1 MLWRG
6 DWYGNGH
13 REDLTVGVLD
23 GRTAVVTGA
32 GRGLGRVEA
41 IELARHGA
49 AVVVN
54 DIGTTRDGTGR
65 DTAPA
70 EDTVAEIIG
79 VGGRAV
85 AHFGDVADWEQSA
98 DLVRTAVDQFGALDI
113 VVNNAG
119 FIRDSMLQKMDE
131 EEFDAVVRV
140 HLKGHFCTIR
150 HAMAHWRE
158 RWKADGEKPLG
169 GRLISTSSEAALIG
183 ALGSGN
189 YSAAKAGITALTLSA
204 AREVLRFGC
213 TANVLVPRARTRM
226 NMGGPSAP
234 LFEKPGQGFDTY
246 APEHVAPL
254 VAWLASPRADRVS
267 GQVLQIWGGEVV
279 VYERP
284 RRNFEATHDGP
295 WTLEALDAHLEPFF
309 ADREP
314 VVDGFGL

>member
-1 MLWRG
+1 MGL
-6 DWYGNGH
+6 
-13 REDLTVGVLD
+13 LD
-23 GRTAVVTGA
+23 GRVAIVTGA

-41 IELARHGA
+41 LELARHGA

-54 DIGTTRDGTGR
+54 DRGTTLVGTGH
-65 DTAPA
+65 DASPA
-70 EDTVAEIIG
+70 EDVVAE
-79 VGGRAV
+79 VTAMGGRAV
-85 AHFGDVADWEQSA
+85 AHFGDVADWEQSG
-98 DLVRTAVDQFGALDI
+98 DLVRTAVDEFGSLDI

-119 FIRDSMLQKMDE
+119 FIRDSMLQKME
-131 EEFDAVVRV
+131 ESDFDDVVRV

-150 HAMAHWRE
+150 HTLAHWRE
-158 RWKADGEKPLG
+158 RWKVGGGEPLG

-189 YSAAKAGITALTLSA
+189 YSAAKAGITALTVSA

-226 NMGGPSAP
+226 IMGGPAAKS
-234 LFEKPGQGFDTY
+234 FEQPDHGFDTF

-254 VAWLASPRADRVS
+254 VAWLASPLADRVS
-267 GQVLQIWGGEVV
+267 GQMLQVWGGEVT

-284 RRNFEATHDGP
+284 RRAFEATHEGD
-295 WTLEALDAHLEPFF
+295 WTLETLDDHLRPFF
-309 ADREP
+309 ADKEP